1 MFVAV
6 LPLLVMAA
14 PTFQNYASET
24 GDVTIDSQ
32 WTGNWELVDSLI
44 ITASDTA
51 YVLLRVTGT
60 AYMNPWERLYLG
72 FGNASGNVVD
82 SATAAT
88 TGQTMGQ
95 TSTNLDTNL
104 VKLHSS
110 IKGGIYYPFV
120 FEDMVS
126 MEEAQVDTFYLNMS
140 TGSDQEHVEVYNLM
154 FSAEIID
161 R

>member
-14 PTFQNYASET
+14 PPTFQNYASET

-32 WTGNWELVDSLI
+32 WTGNWELADSLI

-72 FGNASGNVVD
+72 FGND
-82 SATAAT
+82 SANAVA
-88 TGQTMGQ
+88 
-95 TSTNLDTNL
+95 NLDTNL

-120 FEDMVS
+120 FEDMVP
-126 MEEAQVDTFYLNMS
+126 MDADQVDTFYLNMS

-154 FSAEIID
+154 FSAGIID